1 MNYITEIKGFYDL
14 VEMKCLSTGQIALWH
29 ALMYVNNKCF
39 WEEWFTVPN
48 LTLELLT
55 GLSRQSIS
63 KNRNALKQAGLIDF
77 KSNGTKATSYTL
89 KSLQVGLQDS
99 LQNSIQ
105 DSLQVGLQSS
115 VQGSLQNG
123 STLININETKHK
135 KENINK
141 KEKAAEDVRHKRGE
155 YKHVLLSDREIS
167 RLEKDY
173 GTELAQESIRFLDEY
188 VEMKGYK
195 CKNYNLTIRKWVI
208 DAVKE
213 RWARNGRFRANNE
226 PDSNRDFTE
235 PNELDAVS
243 AFGQM

>member
-29 ALMYVNNKCF
+29 ALMYVNNKCY

-55 GLSRQSIS
+55 GLTRQSIS
-63 KNRNALKQAGLIDF
+63 KNRNVLKQAGLIDF

-89 KSLQVGLQDS
+89 KSLQDSLQSSLQDS
-99 LQNSIQ
+99 LQ
-105 DSLQVGLQSS
+105 DSL
-115 VQGSLQNG
+115 QGSLQ
-123 STLININETKHK
+123 SSLQDSCTLININKTKHK

-155 YKHVLLSDREIS
+155 YAHVLLSDKEVEK
-167 RLEKDY
+167 LEKDF
-173 GTELAQESIRFLDEY
+173 GKELAHASICFLDEY

-195 CKNYNLTIRKWVI
+195 YKNYNLAIRKWVI
-208 DAVKE
+208 NAVRE
-213 RWARNGRFRANNE
+213 RWARDGKFRTNSE
-226 PDSNRDFTE
+226 SDCGRDFTE

-243 AFGQM
+243 AFSKM

>member
-29 ALMYVNNKCF
+29 ALMYINNKCF

-77 KSNGTKATSYTL
+77 KSNGTKATSYML
-89 KSLQVGLQDS
+89 KSLQAGLQDS
-99 LQNSIQ
+99 LQSGLQDGIQ
-105 DSLQVGLQSS
+105 SSLQSS
-115 VQGSLQNG
+115 VQGSIQN
-123 STLININETKHK
+123 SCTLININETKHK

-155 YKHVLLSDREIS
+155 YSHVLLSDREIA
-167 RLEKDY
+167 RLEKDF
-173 GTELAQESIRFLDEY
+173 GTEMAQEAIRYLDEY

-195 CKNYNLTIRKWVI
+195 CKNYNLAIRKWVI

-213 RWARNGRFRANNE
+213 RWSKNGQFRGVNQ
-226 PDSNRDFTE
+226 SCSGQSVTE

-243 AFGQM
+243 AFSQV